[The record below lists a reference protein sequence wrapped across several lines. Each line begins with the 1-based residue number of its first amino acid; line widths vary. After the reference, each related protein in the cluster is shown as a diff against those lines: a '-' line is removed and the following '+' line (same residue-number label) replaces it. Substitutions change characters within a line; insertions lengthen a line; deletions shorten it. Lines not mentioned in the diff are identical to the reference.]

1 MLDTDLKKEPAIAG
15 SSIKFSVHWLDDNNP
30 VFVSEIKLIDLPSTH
45 RKYQSELEEAAIK
58 VIRNGK
64 YIGGEVLSSFEN
76 ALSQHVNAS
85 VIGVGNGTD
94 ALLVALMALGIGPG
108 DEVIVPAFTYAAS
121 AEVILLLGAT
131 PVWCDVNSDDFNI
144 NIESLKGL
152 KSPRVKAIIAVHLF
166 GQCADLEG
174 VKMVLPGM
182 PIIEDCAQSL
192 GAKWTSGEFSGKMAG
207 TAGDLGTFSF
217 FPTKPLGGLG
227 DGGAIC
233 SRNEELLKRAQQIA
247 SHGQS
252 QKYHHAVVGVNSRLD
267 PLQAAMLEVKLKH
280 FENSAGERQ
289 KNAAFFN
296 QELAH
301 LPGVSIPSRAKH
313 STHVYHQYTLQIHDG
328 KRQEL
333 IDFLRKKGIQTMVY
347 YPIPLSAQPA
357 YAHIEKKVSLEQSER
372 LCNEVLSIP
381 VHEELSESDLSHI
394 VSSIKSFYQHNA

>member
-1 MLDTDLKKEPAIAG
+1 MIYIYLKKEPVIAG
-15 SSIKFSVHWLDDNNP
+15 SSIKFSVHWRDDYNP
-30 VFVSEIKLIDLPSTH
+30 VFVSEIKLVDLPSTH
-45 RKYQSELEEAAIK
+45 RKYQAELEEAAIK
-58 VIRNGK
+58 VIRNGQ
-64 YIGGEVLSSFEN
+64 YIGGEALRSFES

-121 AEVILLLGAT
+121 AEVILLLRAI
-131 PVWCDVNSDDFNI
+131 PVWCDVHPDDFNI
-144 NIESLKGL
+144 NTDSLRGL
-152 KSPRVKAIIAVHLF
+152 NGPAVKAIIVVHLF

-174 VKMVLPGM
+174 VMAVLPGV
-182 PIIEDCAQSL
+182 PIVEDCAQSL
-192 GAKWTSGEFSGKMAG
+192 GAKWTSGLFSGKMAG

-233 SRNEELLKRAQQIA
+233 SRDEELIERAHQIA

-252 QKYHHAVVGVNSRLD
+252 QKYHHAVVGLNSRLD
-267 PLQAAMLEVKLKH
+267 SIQAAMLEVKLKH
-280 FENSAGERQ
+280 FENSARERQ
-289 KNAAFFN
+289 KNAAFYN

-301 LPGVSIPSRAKH
+301 LSEVTLPKTTKH
-313 STHVYHQYTLQIHDG
+313 STHVYHQYTLQIHNG

-333 IDFLRKKGIQTMVY
+333 IDFLRKQRIQSMVY
-347 YPIPLSAQPA
+347 YPMPLHAQPA
-357 YAHIEKKVSLEQSER
+357 YAHIEKKVSLAQSEK

-381 VHEELSESDLSHI
+381 VHEELSESDLLHI
-394 VSSIKSFYQHNA
+394 VSSIKSFYQRNE